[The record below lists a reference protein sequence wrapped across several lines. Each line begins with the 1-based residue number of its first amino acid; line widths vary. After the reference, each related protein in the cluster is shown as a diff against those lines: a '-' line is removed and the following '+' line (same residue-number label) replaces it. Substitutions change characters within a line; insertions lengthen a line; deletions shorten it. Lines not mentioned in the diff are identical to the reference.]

1 MKTMMRKKEVAER
14 WGISTDVIDGMV
26 QRGTLHPRNEIAR
39 GLFLLSEVEAIEQ
52 AGIKLDITSDV
63 KRMEKT
69 IKLQQQ
75 KISFLE
81 GKLNQLREVL
91 AV

>member
-1 MKTMMRKKEVAER
+1 MKIMLKKKEVAER

-39 GLFLLSEVEAIEQ
+39 GLFLLSEVEAIEN
-52 AGIKLDITSDV
+52 AGIHLDITSDM
-63 KRMEKT
+63 KRLEKT

-81 GKLNQLREVL
+81 GKLDRLKEVL

>member
-1 MKTMMRKKEVAER
+1 MKTMMKRKEVTER
-14 WGISTDVIDGMV
+14 WGVSDDVILGMIN
-26 QRGTLHPRNEIAR
+26 RGVLHPRNEIAR
-39 GLFLLSEVEAIEQ
+39 GMFLVAEIEAIEN
-52 AGIKLDITSDV
+52 AGIHIDV
-63 KRMEKT
+63 ISNIKRMERT
-69 IKLQQQ
+69 IELQKQ

>member
-1 MKTMMRKKEVAER
+1 MKIMLKKKEVAER
-14 WGISTDVIDGMV
+14 WGISVDVIDGMV

-39 GLFLLSEVEAIEQ
+39 GLFLLSEVEAIEN
-52 AGIKLDITSDV
+52 AGIRLDVTSDM
-63 KRMEKT
+63 KRMERT
-69 IKLQQQ
+69 IELQKQ